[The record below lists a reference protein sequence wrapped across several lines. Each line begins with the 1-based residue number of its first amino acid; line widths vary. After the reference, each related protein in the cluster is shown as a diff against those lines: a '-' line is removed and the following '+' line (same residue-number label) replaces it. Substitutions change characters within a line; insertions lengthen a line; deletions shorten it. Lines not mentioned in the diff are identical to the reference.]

1 MPGMNIGSN
10 SKNDIILDFLRL
22 WAEDLSQKAI
32 LLGGSSD
39 VPEDLLATPAG
50 QKLLTIAQ
58 AGQPGADRAE
68 IADCISDI
76 LAALFGAPGE
86 AEYSVPPEFWETA
99 IGALIAAA
107 QVWAWGDELVSM
119 TEAAKISG
127 KSLSA
132 LSQMVD
138 RGRLRCYPDPA
149 EKNPQ
154 KRNRLLRSEVEKLK
168 TKHRAQ

>member
-1 MPGMNIGSN
+1 MNIGSN

-32 LLGGSSD
+32 SLGSSSD

-68 IADCISDI
+68 VADCVSDI
-76 LAALFGAPGE
+76 LAALFGVPGE
-86 AEYSVPPEFWETA
+86 AEYSVPPEFWETE

-107 QVWAWGDELVSM
+107 QVWAREDELVSM
-119 TEAAKISG
+119 SEAAEISG

-132 LSQMVD
+132 LSQLVA
-138 RGRLRCYPDPA
+138 RGKLRRYPDPA
-149 EKNPQ
+149 ELNPQ

-168 TKHRAQ
+168 TQHRAQ